1 MTLSE
6 LMKNVTP
13 SADFSG
19 YVMADD
25 MVLAIDTS
33 EGQDAEVGDYAVVQ
47 IGIEGVDPSLN
58 SETSEKNYLRAGKSS
73 TKTDIVSISDLLK
86 YPIFDGFVID
96 KPLFFKMS

>member
-1 MTLSE
+1 
-6 LMKNVTP
+6 MKNVTP

-47 IGIEGVDPSLN
+47 IGIEGVDPYAL
-58 SETSEKNYLRAGKSS
+58 T
-73 TKTDIVSISDLLK
+73 
-86 YPIFDGFVID
+86 
-96 KPLFFKMS
+96 